1 MIRDFTSIIASLASR
16 GEGSLEISGKEIFI
30 FANETGWEIATRV
43 SSKNH
48 PDIKEFFF
56 YPFTLESSLAI
67 KDYGGKGIYFV
78 YNVQKLDRYVAFRN
92 TLKNYLEEADSW
104 CKIFD

>member
-1 MIRDFTSIIASLASR
+1 MIRDFTAIIASLASR
-16 GEGSLEISGKEIFI
+16 GEGTLEILGKEIFI
-30 FANETGWEIATRV
+30 FAKEAGWEIATRV
-43 SSKNH
+43 SLKNH
-48 PDIKEFFF
+48 PEIREFFF
-56 YPFTLESSLAI
+56 YPFTAQSSLAI

-78 YNVQKLDRYVAFRN
+78 YNVSKLDRYVVFRN